1 MQTFPLPAHTSSEW
15 TEYFV
20 GVDADPAVLNGDDYF
35 LAVDDLQRRLL
46 RAMPRRQLENVDKTM
61 HKLASQPP
69 LRLLA
74 QVCYLSFSLYFRRT
88 CS

>member
-1 MQTFPLPAHTSSEW
+1 M
-15 TEYFV
+15 

-46 RAMPRRQLENVDKTM
+46 RAMPRRQLENVDKAM
-61 HKLASQPP
+61 HKLASKPP

-74 QVCYLSFSLYFRRT
+74 QVRHLSFFLYFRRT